1 MNKSKSKRSLYG
13 FGGGA
18 SAIGPGIFAM
28 ILFSAQVSAQ
38 ELKKVRMGYP
48 AFSMTFLSFFVAK
61 DAGLFKKYGLDVELI
76 QMAGVVQTSALMAG
90 EIDYLTGITTPL
102 VAAARGLPLK
112 GIMVT
117 VRRPLFYVVSS
128 PDIQRM
134 EDLAGKK
141 LAVDRFGTLQHLIAR
156 LLFKKKGVNPDSIT
170 YIQTDSVSN
179 SVLALSQGSV
189 NAALLSLPNNVTMTQ
204 KGFRALVSAEE
215 LETHFPSGG
224 LAVQEVK
231 LKKDPAQVRSVLRA
245 MLDSVEFSNK
255 ERSWIVNHIQQK
267 WRLNQKAAEESYQ
280 LWISSLATDGKLS
293 IKDLQEGLD
302 LAYRN
307 KQIPI
312 PVDARTGMDYSLL
325 DEVWKERKR

>member
-1 MNKSKSKRSLYG
+1 MKKSKSKRAVYG
-13 FGGGA
+13 FGRGA
-18 SAIGPGIFAM
+18 LAIGTGIFAV
-28 ILFSAQVSAQ
+28 IFFSAQVSAQ

-61 DAGLFKKYGLDVELI
+61 DAGLFKKHGLDVELI
-76 QMAGVVQTSALMAG
+76 QMAGVVQTSALIAG

-141 LAVDRFGTLQHLIAR
+141 LAVDRFGTLQHLVAK
-156 LLFKKKGVNPDSIT
+156 LLFKNKGINPDSIT

-204 KGFRALVSAEE
+204 KGFRGLASAEE
-215 LETHFPSGG
+215 LDTQFPSGG

-231 LKKDPAQVRSVLRA
+231 LKKDPNQVKSVLRA
-245 MLDSVEFSNK
+245 MLDSVEFGKK

-280 LWISSLATDGKLS
+280 LWISSLATDGKMS

-302 LAYRN
+302 LAYVN

-312 PVDARTGMDYSLL
+312 AVDARTGMDYSLL
-325 DEVWKERKR
+325 DEVSKERKR

>member
-117 VRRPLFYVVSS
+117 VRRPLFYVISS